1 MSWDMLPVYPT
12 SSVYRL
18 GCDAGG
24 PCHQDLHYKA
34 QQANAT
40 SKGHRA
46 GNWDPGAYAQSSR
59 DDKPVRVRGSASLDE
74 DSSCSSA
81 ITGQPLLL
89 RGQGASGLA
98 NTQQAA
104 GCYMLPM
111 EFSTT
116 SEQSV
121 VRL

>member
-1 MSWDMLPVYPT
+1 M
-12 SSVYRL
+12 
-18 GCDAGG
+18 
-24 PCHQDLHYKA
+24 
-34 QQANAT
+34 
-40 SKGHRA
+40 
-46 GNWDPGAYAQSSR
+46 
-59 DDKPVRVRGSASLDE
+59 DE

-81 ITGQPLLL
+81 ITGQPLLV

-98 NTQQAA
+98 NTQQAS

-121 VRL
+121 VRLLQHVLSAPSEHTGHAAGASAVLFQQIGMLLKMTAVRLG